1 MKKNYPVLFIDDKEI
16 NNHLTKAVIEIE
28 ELPIQPIIYTNPL
41 KALEELKTLTDF
53 PTHIFV
59 DVNMPE
65 LDGISF
71 VERFEKAFPERS
83 TRIYFLSAALHD
95 EISNKIQNLKS
106 VHGYYE
112 KPFSLE
118 IAEKVFDLGD
128 DNNT

>member
-1 MKKNYPVLFIDDKEI
+1 MKKNYSVLFIDDKEI

-28 ELPIQPIIYTNPL
+28 ELPIQAIIYTNPL

-71 VERFEKAFPERS
+71 VEKFEEIFPDKD
-83 TRIYFLSAALHD
+83 TRIYFLSAALSD
-95 EISNKIQNLKS
+95 DISKKIEDFKS
-106 VHGYYE
+106 VHGYHE

-118 IAEKVFDLGD
+118 IAEKVFDLEGIEEE
-128 DNNT
+128 